1 MFFRRILSIKIEF
14 TKCSVKHSRL
24 GKPWEFLKLRV
35 ARVVHGNSVVISDA
49 CMSRSLPY
57 VLCRK
62 EDGVNALKRVEV
74 YRSCHRNCVRLSL
87 LAKFLYY
94 THTGAQYQCKL
105 ISVLR
110 FRNVSS
116 NALFFFQ
123 ICRCYHACLIW
134 QQQKMKQTT
143 KKNFWKMW
151 CGRRL
156 TLIYIRPYFTHNL
169 CMRPELPAS
178 CSAPDAI
185 RAHLPFVYK
194 WFERF
199 WLWGGVNASLRD
211 PLCWNCYLPCSSGR
225 R

>member
-24 GKPWEFLKLRV
+24 GKLWEFLKLRV

-49 CMSRSLPY
+49 CVSRSLPY

-110 FRNVSS
+110 FRNVSP
-116 NALFFFQ
+116 NAFFLFSDLTLLP
-123 ICRCYHACLIW
+123 RLPYL
-134 QQQKMKQTT
+134 TVT
-143 KKNFWKMW
+143 KKWSKQLKKTF
-151 CGRRL
+151 
-156 TLIYIRPYFTHNL
+156 
-169 CMRPELPAS
+169 
-178 CSAPDAI
+178 
-185 RAHLPFVYK
+185 
-194 WFERF
+194 FEKCDVE
-199 WLWGGVNASLRD
+199 GGSL
-211 PLCWNCYLPCSSGR
+211 
-225 R
+225 